1 MAHELPK
8 NVPTVLIGAA
18 HILQNRGWCRGKLID
33 EDGALCLLS
42 AIFVASTGKVAS
54 CFYSQ
59 DDHDELTKAA
69 WSVVEDL
76 INARY
81 GQIGV
86 GTLTIPGWNDQP
98 SRTIEDV
105 FQILDDAAAVAA
117 FA

>member
-8 NVPTVLIGAA
+8 TIPTVLISAA

-42 AIFVASTGKVAS
+42 AIFVASTGQPAS
-54 CFYSQ
+54 SFYGQ
-59 DDHDELTKAA
+59 DDHDELTRAA
-69 WSVVEDL
+69 WGVVEDL

-81 GQIGV
+81 GQIGQ
-86 GTLTIPGWNDQP
+86 GMLTIPGWNDQP

-105 FQILDDAAAVAA
+105 YQVLDDAAMVAA